1 MLSNEGVSNLKL
13 LKDMLLR
20 TWRNNV
26 TILSETE
33 TQIPVDAFEL
43 LIVFYG
49 HHKVLLE
56 YEMGM
61 FAFKI
66 WTGKKFEYLDK
77 FTNEKIVYGF
87 DSGQYWPLFC
97 IVNVYSYQIYQTSF
111 SSPFAYP
118 I

>member
-87 DSGQYWPLFC
+87 DSMFPQNIQHNFEVLDEVLNKANL
-97 IVNVYSYQIYQTSF
+97 IE
-111 SSPFAYP
+111 
-118 I
+118 